1 MFKRILILFLLSS
14 LLSSA
19 FASSRTDALLS
30 QDASVALDNYLDA
43 RNELDK
49 SREELNVIDGR
60 IKKSKKGQTVYLEFK
75 KIAGSL
81 LIVGIVI
88 ASYKAYFPPGFRVML
103 GSYVTLNGLSHGMIK
118 LSNADINKLINGIN
132 RVQLAISN
140 YEQQLIIKKN
150 YYCKQE
156 PRHLACY

>member
-1 MFKRILILFLLSS
+1 MLSN
-14 LLSSA
+14 L

-30 QDASVALDNYLDA
+30 HDAAVALDNYLEA
-43 RNELDK
+43 RKELDK
-49 SREELNVIDGR
+49 SRDELNRIDSR

-88 ASYKAYFPPGFRVML
+88 ASYKAYFPPGFRAML

-118 LSNADINKLINGIN
+118 LSDEDINKLINAIN

-140 YEQQLIIKKN
+140 YEQQLILKKN

>member
-1 MFKRILILFLLSS
+1 MLSN
-14 LLSSA
+14 L

-30 QDASVALDNYLDA
+30 QDAINALDNYLDE
-43 RNELDK
+43 RNVLEKNKEAL
-49 SREELNVIDGR
+49 STIDNR

-88 ASYKAYFPPGFRVML
+88 ASYKAYFPPGFRAML
-103 GSYVTLNGLSHGMIK
+103 GSYVTVNGLSHGMIK
-118 LSNADINKLINGIN
+118 LSNDDIVKLTNGIN
-132 RVQLAISN
+132 RVQFVIAN
-140 YEQQLIIKKN
+140 YEKQLQLKKI